1 MRGGAVPLR
10 TPLWERATRVTLK
23 TCGRSPASRRG
34 TAGGVAAA
42 AGGMATQE
50 HAAGLINSSQRVE
63 GSRYTFAAPGFAVFR
78 FEKFSLS
85 RVNTGMGVHTHGR
98 RRLSV
103 LVDVGVPAE

>member
-1 MRGGAVPLR
+1 
-10 TPLWERATRVTLK
+10 
-23 TCGRSPASRRG
+23 
-34 TAGGVAAA
+34 
-42 AGGMATQE
+42 MATQE

-78 FEKFSLS
+78 FEKFSLFA
-85 RVNTGMGVHTHGR
+85 RRNTGMGVHTHGR